1 MAVQGVFLKS
11 VADLPQWPLMRIAQ
25 SRLVKTA
32 RLQPASGLGFFG
44 WRRKRMAAA

>member
-32 RLQPASGLGFFG
+32 LLLFASALGFFS
-44 WRRKRMAAA
+44 WRRKRRAAA